1 MQFKPLLPLTMN
13 ASGAVTAER
22 FVTAAGAQVS
32 SAGAA
37 AIGVSRMTAADTAL
51 MTVDTVGTAI
61 IEAGGNISKGAK
73 VKSGADGRALTYDT
87 GTATGIAL
95 QASTGAGQR
104 IEIFVLS
111 AA

>member
-1 MQFKPLLPLTMN
+1 MQFKPLLPLTMP

-37 AIGVSRMTAADTAL
+37 AIGVSRMSAADGAL
-51 MTVDTVGTAI
+51 FTYDTLGTAI
-61 IEAGGNISKGAK
+61 IEAGGSISKGAK
-73 VKSGADGRALTYDT
+73 VKSGADGRALTYDS

-104 IEIFVLS
+104 IEIFVLP

>member
-1 MQFKPLLPLTMN
+1 MQFNSLLPLTMT

-22 FVTAAGAQVS
+22 FVTPGGAQVS

-37 AIGVSRMTAADTAL
+37 AIGVSRMTVADGAS
-51 MTVDTVGTAI
+51 MTVDTLGTAI
-61 IEAGGNISKGAK
+61 IEAGGPISKGAK
-73 VKSGADGRALTYDT
+73 VKSGADARALAYDT

-95 QASTGAGQR
+95 QAATGAGQR
-104 IEIFVLS
+104 IEIFVLP

>member
-1 MQFKPLLPLTMN
+1 MQFKPLLPLTMT

-22 FVTAAGAQVS
+22 FVTSAGAQIT

-37 AIGVSRMTAADTAL
+37 AVGVSRNTAADTAL
-51 MTVDTVGTAI
+51 MTVDTLGTAI
-61 IEAGGNISKGAK
+61 IEAGGNISKGAA
-73 VKSGADGRALTYDT
+73 VKSGTDGRALTYDS
-87 GTATGIAL
+87 GTKAGIAL

-104 IEIFVLS
+104 IEILVLS